1 MFLVLETVCL
11 DIEKSVH
18 CYIKLV
24 MSQTDDL
31 NYTEIA
37 TNCEQY
43 FNLSINF
50 GMCHIW
56 KITERKNEEE
66 IRMRKI
72 YCMRLTKSRTC
83 GMIFSV
89 KRYFTL
95 QCTELI
101 FGFGFF

>member
-1 MFLVLETVCL
+1 
-11 DIEKSVH
+11 
-18 CYIKLV
+18 

-56 KITERKNEEE
+56 KITEKIEEE
-66 IRMRKI
+66 IRN
-72 YCMRLTKSRTC
+72 TKDLLHAIDKKSYVRNDILC
-83 GMIFSV
+83 Q
-89 KRYFTL
+89 KRYFIL

-101 FGFGFF
+101 FWWLM